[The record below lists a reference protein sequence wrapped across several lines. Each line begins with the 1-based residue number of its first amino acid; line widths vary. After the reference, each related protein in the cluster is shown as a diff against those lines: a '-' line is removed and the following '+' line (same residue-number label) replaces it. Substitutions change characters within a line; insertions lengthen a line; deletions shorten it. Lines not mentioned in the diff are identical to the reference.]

1 LIEQDNINSE
11 LLIKLKSGDKSA
23 YKQIFNLFGPKIYR
37 FGILYLKNKSDAEE
51 LTQDV
56 FMKIWEKRD
65 HLNPSQNIKA
75 YIFKIAVNCIYDHIR
90 KMNLNKAYAEFSTH
104 NFQPATESLWHEIIW
119 KDMLLKLN
127 SLVDKMPEQRRII
140 FLLSREEGLSNQ
152 QIADKLKLSKRTV
165 ENQIYRTTLYLKEH
179 MSPDTVFLLLFL
191 FLFS

>member
-1 LIEQDNINSE
+1 MIEQDNINSE
-11 LLIKLKSGDKSA
+11 LLSKLKSGEKGA

-56 FMKIWEKRD
+56 FLKIWEKHD
-65 HLNPSQNIKA
+65 HLDPSQNVRA

-90 KMNLNKAYAEFSTH
+90 KLNLNKAYAEFSKH
-104 NFQPATESLWHEIIW
+104 NFQPATESLWDEVIW

-127 SLVDKMPEQRRII
+127 TLVAKMPAQRRMI

-179 MSPDTVFLLLFL
+179 MSPDAVIPLLFL
-191 FLFS
+191 FLFL

>member
-1 LIEQDNINSE
+1 LIEKDNINRE
-11 LLIKLKSGDKSA
+11 LLIKLKSGEKSA

-56 FMKIWEKRD
+56 FLKIWEKRD
-65 HLNPSQNIKA
+65 HLDPSQNVKA

-90 KMNLNKAYAEFSTH
+90 KTNLNKAFVEFSKH
-104 NFQPATESLWHEIIW
+104 NFQPSTESLWHEIIW

-127 SLVDKMPEQRRII
+127 TLVNKLPEQRRII
-140 FLLSREEGLSNQ
+140 FLMSRDEGLSNQ
-152 QIADKLKLSKRTV
+152 QIADKLNLSKRTV

-179 MSPDTVFLLLFL
+179 MSPDCVFLLLFL
-191 FLFS
+191 FLF